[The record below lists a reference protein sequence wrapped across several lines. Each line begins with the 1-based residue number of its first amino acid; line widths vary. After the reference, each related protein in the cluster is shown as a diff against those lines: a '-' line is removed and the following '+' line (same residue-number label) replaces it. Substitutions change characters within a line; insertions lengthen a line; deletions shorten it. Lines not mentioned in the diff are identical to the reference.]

1 MFKSKWDLKSSDL
14 ASMEI
19 ILRQNV
25 GYLYNFYYIMCGLVG
40 FCIAM
45 NNRYGAIVGVLFA
58 IALFFVINKLNRKV
72 FKKFNVEYK
81 YWRF

>member
-1 MFKSKWDLKSSDL
+1 MFESKWDLKPSDL

-19 ILRQNV
+19 ILRENV
-25 GYLYNFYYIMCGLVG
+25 GYLYNFYYIMCAV
-40 FCIAM
+40 
-45 NNRYGAIVGVLFA
+45 VGVSIVTDNISSAIAGVFFA
-58 IALFFVINKLNRKV
+58 IALLFLINHVTKKV